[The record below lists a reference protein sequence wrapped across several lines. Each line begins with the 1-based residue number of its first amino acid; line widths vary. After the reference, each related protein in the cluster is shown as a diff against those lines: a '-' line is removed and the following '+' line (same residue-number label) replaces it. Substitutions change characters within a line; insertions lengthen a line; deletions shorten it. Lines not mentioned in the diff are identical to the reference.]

1 MLLPLLAFVAAA
13 SAAGLFIRSRNVKS
27 RALIESEL
35 KAHRAT
41 DIAIASDWFD
51 FDRGT
56 LTYDVTYTDASGR
69 RARNRAK
76 VAVGRLADRHVY
88 WRDPLS
94 S

>member
-1 MLLPLLAFVAAA
+1 MLLPLLVLVGAALVV
-13 SAAGLFIRSRNVKS
+13 GVLLRKHNVRS

-35 KAHRAT
+35 KARHAT
-41 DIAIASDWFD
+41 DIEIASDWFD

-69 RARNRAK
+69 RTRNRAK
-76 VAVGRLADRHVY
+76 VAIGRLADRHVY